1 MSDRLRRLGGLLGLT
16 ASFLLCAAALGWAA
30 VDAASAAQKSNAR
43 TFDELVG
50 LGALVGAWMAACW
63 LTLGFLIVTAATIA
77 GVAGGGRAV
86 GGVGG
91 VLDRVARR
99 VAPRPLHRL
108 ARLAVGASVVTWG
121 VVPAGGALAQ
131 TAPALPEL
139 DRPASSTTIS
149 DTVISDTVTS
159 PAATSGPQTSPQST
173 TDRTDPVIVRRGDT
187 LWDIAAARLGLDPT
201 NAEIA
206 TAWPRWYAQNEQT
219 IGVDPDLIFPGQ
231 PLTPPA

>member
-1 MSDRLRRLGGLLGLT
+1 M
-16 ASFLLCAAALGWAA
+16 AALGWVA
-30 VDAASAAQKSNAR
+30 VDAVSAAQKSNTR

-63 LTLGFLIVTAATIA
+63 LTLGFLIVAATT
-77 GVAGGGRAV
+77 VAGAAGRAR
-86 GGVGG
+86 GVGG
-91 VLDRVARR
+91 AGGALDRFARR

-108 ARLAVGASVVTWG
+108 ARLAVGASVVAWG
-121 VVPAGGALAQ
+121 VVPAGGGALAQ

-139 DRPASSTTIS
+139 DRPASSTAIPDTTIS

-159 PAATSGPQTSPQST
+159 PAVTSGSQASPQSS
-173 TDRTDPVIVRRGDT
+173 TDLTDPVIVRRGDT
-187 LWDIAAARLGLDPT
+187 LWDIAAARLGPDPT

-206 TAWPRWYAQNEQT
+206 AAWPRWYAQNRQT